1 MEIIYF
7 TIVAAAL
14 YLVSDRTLDVLERR
28 AGRRFEKRSLVFFAI
43 LLSLSLLSFASLRA
57 LLR

>member
-14 YLVSDRTLDVLERR
+14 YLVSDRILDLLERR
-28 AGRRFEKRSLVFFAI
+28 AGRRFDNRSLVFFAI
-43 LLSLSLLSFASLRA
+43 ILTLSMLSFASLRA